1 MIMHGTHDKYLV
13 ILSILIAMFAS
24 FTALSLAA
32 RMRASVGWTHRVWLL
47 AAAVALGAGIWS
59 MHFVAML
66 AFSMPGMETS
76 YDLGFT
82 LLSLC
87 IALIFTGAGFAV
99 MNWRAISAPRVV
111 AAGLLIGSG
120 VLAMHYVGMAAMR
133 MAATLSYDRQWLA
146 ASILIALGAATAAV
160 WLAAYDRTLPHKL
173 VAAVVMGAAIAGMHY
188 TGMHAAIF
196 TGSEAVDM
204 AKGGASLGQTYLA
217 ILISVVTLLIL
228 FLALAA
234 AGLETIFQGFARREA
249 RIALRLQVADVLRS
263 RDTETGLRD
272 VAALMGAHFGVTR
285 TGYGQLDPI
294 EDMFD
299 YDICWTD
306 GIVPPL
312 LGRFPAAAFG
322 IKIVSAL
329 NNGQTVVIEDL
340 LNSELSDEAQTHD
353 TARSTHTRAILVV
366 PFVRDGR
373 LQTIVYLND
382 RQPRRWHREDIAFM
396 EELAER
402 TRLVIERAKVEEQLR
417 VLNATLEARV
427 DARSRELRE
436 AQEALLHSQKL
447 EAVGQLVSGMA
458 HDFNNVLAAIVGAFD
473 LVRHRPHEPARVEK
487 YAEAGLEAAQRGAKL
502 TAQLLAFAR
511 SQRIQLQ
518 PIFICDVI
526 RPLHDLLA
534 RTLGPMIRLE
544 FKLNPNPVPVLADA
558 TQIEMMVLNLAINA
572 RDAMPNG
579 GILEIS
585 TRLCTISGDPELTD
599 GDYVEIAVLDSGTG
613 MDETTL
619 RRAMEPFFTTKPV
632 GKGTGLGLA
641 QIYGSAR
648 QAGGTA
654 RVESV
659 LGEGTTVRVLLPC
672 TTMMPV
678 SVPEPLS
685 PGRRQK
691 RDRVKILLVD
701 DDRSV
706 RSILAGVLEDLGHVV
721 VESEDGDAA
730 LAVLETQDFDVAI
743 IDFAMP
749 GMNGAELARRI
760 TQKWPALPILFASGF
775 ADTDAIEAAI
785 GLEAT
790 ILRKPFQIDQ
800 LLSSLDRILD
810 HSDRSAPMRMNIG
823 REESPD
829 SAH

>member
-1 MIMHGTHDKYLV
+1 MIVHGTHDKYLV

-24 FTALSLAA
+24 FTALSLAS
-32 RMRASVGWTHRVWLL
+32 RMRASMGWMHRVWLS
-47 AAAVALGAGIWS
+47 AAAVTLGAGIWS

-76 YDLGFT
+76 YNLGLTF
-82 LLSLC
+82 LSLC

-99 MNWRAISAPRVV
+99 MNWQAISPQRVV

-120 VLAMHYVGMAAMR
+120 VLAMHYIGMAAMR

-160 WLAAYDRTLPHKL
+160 WLAAYDRALSHRL
-173 VAAVVMGAAIAGMHY
+173 AAAVVMGGAIAGMHY
-188 TGMHAAIF
+188 AGMHAATF
-196 TGSEAVDM
+196 TASTSMDM

-217 ILISVVTLLIL
+217 ILISAVTLLIL
-228 FLALAA
+228 VLALAA
-234 AGLETIFQGFARREA
+234 AGLERVFQGFARREA
-249 RIALRLQVADVLRS
+249 RIALRLKVADVLRS
-263 RDTETGLRD
+263 RDTEAGLRE

-299 YDICWTD
+299 YDVCWTD

-329 NNGQTVVIEDL
+329 NAGQTVVIDDL
-340 LNSELSDEAQTHD
+340 LQAELSDEAQTHD
-353 TARSTHTRAILVV
+353 TARSTDTRAILVV
-366 PFVRDGR
+366 PFLRDGR

-382 RQPRRWHREDIAFM
+382 RNPRRWHREDIAFM
-396 EELAER
+396 EEIAER

-417 VLNATLEARV
+417 DLNVSLETRV
-427 DARSRELRE
+427 EARSRELRD

-473 LVRHRPHEPARVEK
+473 LLRRRPDEPASVEK
-487 YAEAGLEAAQRGAKL
+487 YAKTGLEAAQRGAKL

-518 PIFICDVI
+518 PLFICDVI

-534 RTLGPMIRLE
+534 RTLGPMIRLD

-579 GILEIS
+579 GTLEIS
-585 TRLCTISGDPELTD
+585 TRAYSISADPEVAE
-599 GDYVEIAVLDSGTG
+599 GDYVEIAVRDNGTG

-619 RRAMEPFFTTKPV
+619 RRAMEPFFTTKAI

-654 RVESV
+654 RLESA

-672 TTMMPV
+672 TTTAPTV
-678 SVPEPLS
+678 VPEPLS
-685 PGRRQK
+685 P
-691 RDRVKILLVD
+691 DRGLNCGSIKILLVD
-701 DDRSV
+701 DDQGV
-706 RSILAGVLEDLGHVV
+706 RSILAGALEDLGHVV

-730 LAVLETQDFDVAI
+730 LAVLATEAFDIAI

-749 GMNGAELARRI
+749 GMTGAELAEQI
-760 TQKWPALPILFASGF
+760 KQKWPALPILFASGF
-775 ADTDAIEAAI
+775 ADTVAIEAAVGI
-785 GLEAT
+785 EAT
-790 ILRKPFQIDQ
+790 ILRKPFQLDD
-800 LLSSLDRILD
+800 LLSSLYRLLD
-810 HSDRSAPMRMNIG
+810 QSRL
-823 REESPD
+823 ESRT
-829 SAH
+829 S

>member
-32 RMRASVGWTHRVWLL
+32 RMRASAGWMHRVWL
-47 AAAVALGAGIWS
+47 AAAAIALGSGIWS

-76 YDLGFT
+76 YDLGLT

-99 MNWRAISAPRVV
+99 MNWRTISAPRVV

-120 VLAMHYVGMAAMR
+120 VLAMHYIGMAAMR
-133 MAATLSYDRQWLA
+133 IAAALSYDPQWLV
-146 ASILIALGAATAAV
+146 ASMLIALGAATAAV
-160 WLAAYDRTLPHKL
+160 WLAAYDRALPL
-173 VAAVVMGAAIAGMHY
+173 RLAAAVVMGAAISGMHY
-188 TGMHAAIF
+188 AGMHAAIF
-196 TGSEAVDM
+196 TASQAVDI

-228 FLALAA
+228 VLALAA
-234 AGLETIFQGFARREA
+234 AGLEKIFRGFARREA
-249 RIALRLQVADVLRS
+249 RIALRLEVADVLRS
-263 RDTETGLRD
+263 RDTQAGLRD
-272 VAALMGAHFGVTR
+272 VAALMGEHFRVTR

-306 GIVPPL
+306 GVVPPL

-322 IKIVSAL
+322 IQIVSAL
-329 NNGQTVVIEDL
+329 NAGHTVVIDDL
-340 LNSELSDEAQTHD
+340 LDAELSDEAQTHD
-353 TARSTHTRAILVV
+353 TARWTDTRAILVV
-366 PFVRDGR
+366 PFLRDGR
-373 LQTIVYLND
+373 LHTIVYLND
-382 RQPRRWHREDIAFM
+382 RHPRRWHREDVAFM
-396 EELAER
+396 EEIAER

-417 VLNATLEARV
+417 DLNATLEARV
-427 DARSRELRE
+427 EARSRELRE

-473 LVRHRPHEPARVEK
+473 LLRRRPNEPARVEK

-518 PIFICDVI
+518 PLFICDVI

-534 RTLGPMIRLE
+534 RTLGPMIRLD
-544 FKLNPNPVPVLADA
+544 FDLNPSPVPVLADA

-579 GILEIS
+579 GRLEIS
-585 TRLCTISGDPELTD
+585 TRVCTISGDSEIAE
-599 GDYVEIAVLDSGTG
+599 GDYVEIAVRDNGTG
-613 MDETTL
+613 MDEITL
-619 RRAMEPFFTTKPV
+619 RRAMEPFFTTKAI

-654 RVESV
+654 RLESV

-672 TTMMPV
+672 TTMVPTV
-678 SVPEPLS
+678 VPEPLLLER
-685 PGRRQK
+685 GRK
-691 RDRVKILLVD
+691 RESIKILLVD
-701 DDRSV
+701 DDRGV
-706 RSILAGVLEDLGHVV
+706 RSIVAGALKDFGHAVI
-721 VESEDGDAA
+721 ESEDGGAA
-730 LAVLETQDFDVAI
+730 LAVLETETFDVAI

-749 GMNGAELARRI
+749 GMTGAELAGYI
-760 TQKWPALPILFASGF
+760 TQKWPALPVLFASGF
-775 ADTDAIEAAI
+775 ADTDAIEAAVGI
-785 GLEAT
+785 EAT
-790 ILRKPFQIDQ
+790 ILRKPFQLDE
-800 LLSSLDRILD
+800 LLSAVNRLLDQ
-810 HSDRSAPMRMNIG
+810 SDRDIKSK
-823 REESPD
+823 
-829 SAH
+829 